1 MRGEKKKFLGMA
13 IESFANRRVS
23 LFMKDYIEES
33 IAQFGEAL
41 DAKLSSPDTN
51 VLHNINLNSPRLDN

>member
-1 MRGEKKKFLGMA
+1 MRGEKKKILGMA

-33 IAQFGEAL
+33 IASFGESL
-41 DAKLSSPDTN
+41 DAKLSSPAKN
-51 VLHNINLNSPRLDN
+51 GLQNIN